1 MRLIKVLSPLCLLVL
16 LPSLAFGLGSRLPD
30 QDAEATARGD
40 AFTATADNASAIY
53 YNPAGI
59 MQLGDGLTTRSGLY
73 GILIDE
79 DYDPLHGEDGAH
91 KSTAHEP
98 WQAVPQFYMSYHPKD
113 QVYSF
118 GLGIYSPFGLKTEW
132 PDDASFRQA
141 GLYGSLEYI
150 AFNPVFAVQVT
161 RSLSVGVG
169 VSANYVDAQLR
180 EGLTPMEGDSFSFKG
195 EGLCVGANAGILW
208 KPTERQAIGFS
219 YHSPVGAGLAG
230 HTQEGLNGTERA
242 EAEAGNAKI
251 AAGKEELAEGIQQ
264 INSLPI
270 PASAKAELIA
280 KAESQYQAEIAAAG
294 VPASGEFPTSFP
306 TLAANGTLQFP
317 QYAEL
322 GYSFRPTP
330 AWNIETDIDW
340 TDWDSLNTV
349 SLGRSDGS
357 IVNIPFN
364 WTHSFLYQ
372 VGATYALGL
381 YKLSAGYMYSENSVP
396 SASFSPIIPDSAR
409 NLFSVGVGRSFGKC
423 TIDLA
428 YQLGIGVS
436 RTIVNDSVADGRYS
450 FLSNAVSI
458 SLGYHF

>member
-1 MRLIKVLSPLCLLVL
+1 
-16 LPSLAFGLGSRLPD
+16 
-30 QDAEATARGD
+30 
-40 AFTATADNASAIY
+40 
-53 YNPAGI
+53 
-59 MQLGDGLTTRSGLY
+59 
-73 GILIDE
+73 
-79 DYDPLHGEDGAH
+79 
-91 KSTAHEP
+91 
-98 WQAVPQFYMSYHPKD
+98 
-113 QVYSF
+113 
-118 GLGIYSPFGLKTEW
+118 
-132 PDDASFRQA
+132 
-141 GLYGSLEYI
+141 
-150 AFNPVFAVQVT
+150 
-161 RSLSVGVG
+161 
-169 VSANYVDAQLR
+169 
-180 EGLTPMEGDSFSFKG
+180 MEGDSFSFKG